1 LVLQIKEKRQF
12 YGTNQMGNQFIMQLY
27 GKIEEQKIFVMNL
40 KKEIKK
46 KKLEKKQ
53 AYF

>member
-1 LVLQIKEKRQF
+1 
-12 YGTNQMGNQFIMQLY
+12 MGNQFIMQLY